1 MKSKFQLAALA
12 AAVLLAG
19 TVTAS
24 AQGSTDR
31 NGNAMGSQHVGN
43 GMKPTS
49 KMKMK
54 KGSHHATTGMSRSK
68 KHSKMKSTPKKMDSD
83 QMGTGMEK

>member
-24 AQGSTDR
+24 AQSSTDR
-31 NGNAMGSQHVGN
+31 NGNATGSQHVGN
-43 GMKPTS
+43 GMKSTP
-49 KMKMK
+49 KMK
-54 KGSHHATTGMSRSK
+54 KSSHATTGMSKSK
-68 KHSKMKSTPKKMDSD
+68 KHSKMKTAPKKMDSEPT
-83 QMGTGMEK
+83 GTGMEK